1 MTNFYSNQINQ
12 YEIMKLKSEYAN
24 GFLIFIAIGGYFL
37 LMEALGLSDI
47 FYLRILNLFIVLFG
61 INRTI
66 IGNLKAGLK
75 GYVPNLISAF
85 KTGMI
90 GAILGIIAL
99 LIYIPYRGGTA
110 YLEKLSEGFL
120 FGGGTISTPQY
131 CIGLLF
137 ESSAAT
143 MIIAF
148 CMMQY
153 YKSRIEKID

>member
-1 MTNFYSNQINQ
+1 MR
-12 YEIMKLKSEYAN
+12 LKREFAN

-37 LMEALGLSDI
+37 LMEILGLSDI
-47 FYLRILNLFIVLFG
+47 FYLRILNLFIVLYG

-66 IGNLKAGLK
+66 TANIKDGLAGYL
-75 GYVPNLISAF
+75 PNLISAF
-85 KTGMI
+85 QTGMI

-99 LIYIPYRGGTA
+99 LIYIPYMGGTA
-110 YLEKLSEGFL
+110 YLEKLSKGFL
-120 FGGGTISTPQY
+120 FGGGTVSTPQY

-143 MIIAF
+143 MVIAF

-153 YKSRIEKID
+153 YKSKIKKTD